1 MPQEGYRPRP
11 VPPNTGGT
19 RTFHGLPVPAQR
31 QSRAIER
38 RPSAPPPPWMTENNP
53 IQAPPETNIPLEPNY
68 KQIPPSA
75 YEGPFGLPQPPPY
88 EGPMPPTNN
97 PPVRP
102 YQRPPQVMG
111 YPGPVDDP
119 VALRQLMDR
128 AQFDPSYGRQN
139 PPPSQRP
146 SNPFAPPTGGR

>member
-97 PPVRP
+97 PPAR
-102 YQRPPQVMG
+102 RPPQVMG
-111 YPGPVDDP
+111 LPGPVANPAGLRELLDAASTIQPDP
-119 VALRQLMDR
+119 RISPR
-128 AQFDPSYGRQN
+128 T
-139 PPPSQRP
+139 
-146 SNPFAPPTGGR
+146 PPTGGR